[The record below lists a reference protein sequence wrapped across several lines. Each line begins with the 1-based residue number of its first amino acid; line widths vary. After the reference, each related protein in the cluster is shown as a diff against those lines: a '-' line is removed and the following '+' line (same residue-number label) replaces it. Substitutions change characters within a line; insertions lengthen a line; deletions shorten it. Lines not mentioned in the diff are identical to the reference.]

1 MIKFVQ
7 FSVIPKS
14 NDIAL
19 LLLRLTFG
27 GYMLYFHGL
36 AKLLGW
42 SKMSAGFPDPLG
54 IGSTASF
61 GFTIGAELVMALLVL
76 LGLFTRF
83 ASLALVFTMGV
94 AFFMVHGGK
103 LSGDGSG
110 EMAVLYALA
119 FLVTLV
125 AGAGR
130 YSIDRKLGDT

>member
-1 MIKFVQ
+1 
-7 FSVIPKS
+7 
-14 NDIAL
+14 
-19 LLLRLTFG
+19 
-27 GYMLYFHGL
+27 
-36 AKLLGW
+36 
-42 SKMSAGFPDPLG
+42 
-54 IGSTASF
+54 
-61 GFTIGAELVMALLVL
+61 
-76 LGLFTRF
+76 
-83 ASLALVFTMGV
+83 MGV